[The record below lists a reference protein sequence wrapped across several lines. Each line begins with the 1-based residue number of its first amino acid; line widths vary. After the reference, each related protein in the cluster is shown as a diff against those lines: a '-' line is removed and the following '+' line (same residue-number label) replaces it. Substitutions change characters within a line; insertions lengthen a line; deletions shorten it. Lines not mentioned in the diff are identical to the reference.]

1 MTLSVSYLLNKWH
14 FTAHATCAA
23 QLSHA
28 PWIFSHPSR
37 PKGNIS
43 LSFVCSGISLSTSRC
58 AVTSTF
64 QSECLVLSQNSFALS
79 SLSCSLFPLI
89 LNSLD
94 ILHDSM
100 IMLYLF
106 SSSKLQGGTEH
117 HRKIQSLK
125 TGAASEASRSCPLKK
140 TAPLIFT
147 SFCAAKH
154 CNSCL
159 PLNGA
164 GQARSRSLKRVK
176 GYLDTSKRV
185 LEELWIVSFKLLV
198 INDANLLCTAK
209 SMHAILADSMCWGV
223 VGGNETRSTRN
234 PGFWISLLPLHVVR
248 LWVDNSS
255 SWASVSSPEKWAYN
269 CPGGCYRDRC
279 VNDDNLP
286 RKVTHV
292 EGVW

>member
-1 MTLSVSYLLNKWH
+1 MAFHSTCYLRSTVITCPLDFQSSIKAKRKHQPVFRVQWHFSQHLQVCRHIHFSIWMSCSESELFCSILSV
-14 FTAHATCAA
+14 
-23 QLSHA
+23 
-28 PWIFSHPSR
+28 
-37 PKGNIS
+37 
-43 LSFVCSGISLSTSRC
+43 
-58 AVTSTF
+58 
-64 QSECLVLSQNSFALS
+64 
-79 SLSCSLFPLI
+79 LFPFP
-89 LNSLD
+89 SD
-94 ILHDSM
+94 FKFSGYFTRLHDHA
-100 IMLYLF
+100 LF
-106 SSSKLQGGTEH
+106 IFLIKLQGGTEH